1 MDDYLCLPH
10 ITKSSCGSTPL
21 SFMMVPSTGN
31 FRFRSSTASWCFSL
45 CLSFH
50 IFMLYLAALLG
61 MYSLNKRRSLKQ
73 PIARP
78 RTVHARDVTE
88 ENMVLPFSCLCS

>member
-31 FRFRSSTASWCFSL
+31 FRFRSSTASCQIRYNPHAFQV
-45 CLSFH
+45 
-50 IFMLYLAALLG
+50 LL
-61 MYSLNKRRSLKQ
+61 
-73 PIARP
+73 P
-78 RTVHARDVTE
+78 
-88 ENMVLPFSCLCS
+88 LPFLYKFTCSKQS